1 MFKELTTQ
9 AHNMELSI
17 ANQGNTNFLVFGI
30 KKEKDDFDTPRAFFF
45 FCQRNSSQV
54 FLKSKKQED

>member
-45 FCQRNSSQV
+45 CQRNSSQV